1 MPDAGVRLW
10 NECSFLVL
18 DRPGYDIPEHLP
30 PNFTELTPL
39 AGSTIVTEEVAS
51 RRARARAPTR
61 TPTPT
66 TQPRTPSQT
75 PSLGTRPR
83 ARALAPS
90 LGPEPW
96 PQAKRPRPRQV
107 SSSEIRRRISKPKPQ
122 SHAVGLRRSS
132 TGDNFGESE
141 KHEIEQAMSSGGNF
155 EMVDG

>member
-75 PSLGTRPR
+75 PSLGTRAR

-90 LGPEPW
+90 LGPKPS
-96 PQAKRPRPRQV
+96 RPRPRQV
-107 SSSEIRRRISKPKPQ
+107 SSSEIRRRIAKP
-122 SHAVGLRRSS
+122 AVGLRRSS
-132 TGDNFGESE
+132 TGGGKAADNFGESE